1 MGDTRRTAPRPTK
14 APGTGPPKR
23 IRDGNDGP
31 NLRSLR
37 RRASQGPFGTGTR
50 HLQGPQAGKL
60 SGVVQLRLRN
70 DLLRLCLTHLGSAV
84 YESDSLQGAF
94 SEERLQDGAYP
105 QPLLT
110 PERRQVASIPSD
122 RPQHLGLQNKDT
134 LQRIQTE

>member
-37 RRASQGPFGTGTR
+37 RCASQGPFGTGTR

-60 SGVVQLRLRN
+60 SGVVQLRLRD
-70 DLLRLCLTHLGSAV
+70 DLLRLCLTRLGSAV
-84 YESDSLQGAF
+84 YESDGLHVS
-94 SEERLQDGAYP
+94 
-105 QPLLT
+105 
-110 PERRQVASIPSD
+110 PSD
-122 RPQHLGLQNKDT
+122 ERMQARAPRQPMRTLDLRRLSAIPTETPQQ
-134 LQRIQTE
+134 